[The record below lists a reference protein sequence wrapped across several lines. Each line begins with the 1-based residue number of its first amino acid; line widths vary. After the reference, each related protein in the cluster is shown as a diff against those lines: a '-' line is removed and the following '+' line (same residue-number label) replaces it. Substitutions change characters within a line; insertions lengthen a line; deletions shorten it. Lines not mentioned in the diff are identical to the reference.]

1 MAKMMLE
8 TPAENT
14 NNVSEPVVTIP
25 DEPVKTEEEKSE
37 LKSALAMGLPESWS
51 IEPPAV
57 VVRRKARAI

>member
-1 MAKMMLE
+1 MVKIMLD

-14 NNVSEPVVTIP
+14 NNTAESVAVIPEETI
-25 DEPVKTEEEKSE
+25 KTEEEKTE
-37 LKSALAMGLPESWS
+37 IKSALAMGLPESWS